1 MSSNN
6 DLKEDIAKLQIQTQ
20 GLANIVE
27 EIQVNDEKYT
37 KETLNLLTNN
47 IKVLIH
53 NQTVLENK
61 IDDNIKN
68 QYNTDQVIN
77 ELNWKVTRL
86 LQIIASD
93 VKDPASIKKHTSK
106 IQSLNNSKVNY
117 DEEDITKSLS
127 NTVVK
132 LPIKQNIPK
141 AKKYYNPP
149 SSNEKLL
156 VQDSN
161 VTASSDGIVRIKP
174 SSESSQLNY
183 LPPKKLKT
191 GMENIDT
198 VKSDT
203 PN

>member
-1 MSSNN
+1 MSMENG
-6 DLKEDIAKLQIQTQ
+6 LKEDIVKLQLHTK
-20 GLANIVE
+20 GLADIVE
-27 EIQVNDEKYT
+27 EIQSNDEKYT

-53 NQTVLENK
+53 NQAILENK

-68 QYNTDQVIN
+68 QFNTDQVVN

-93 VKDPASIKKHTSK
+93 VKDPASIKKHTNK

-117 DEEDITKSLS
+117 DEDDITRSLE

-132 LPIKQNIPK
+132 LPMKQNIPK
-141 AKKYYNPP
+141 TKKYYNPP
-149 SSNEKLL
+149 SSNDKLL
-156 VQDSN
+156 VQDNN

-174 SSESSQLNY
+174 SSDNSQLNY
-183 LPPKKLKT
+183 FPPKKLKT
-191 GMENIDT
+191 GLENIDST
-198 VKSDT
+198 KSDKES
-203 PN
+203 